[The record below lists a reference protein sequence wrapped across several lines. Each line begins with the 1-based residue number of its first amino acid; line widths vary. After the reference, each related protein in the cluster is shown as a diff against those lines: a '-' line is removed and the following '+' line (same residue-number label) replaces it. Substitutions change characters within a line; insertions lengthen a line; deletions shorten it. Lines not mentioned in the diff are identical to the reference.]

1 MTIINFHSMAPGA
14 SLTVEN
20 PVVPGQPINVTWG
33 VVASPAMGN
42 VVATISFGNT
52 VSYTSKPL
60 PIKKYI
66 FVGGYSGAVE
76 SVSLQFNPTSAA
88 AQAGLYSIQAGPFAK
103 TLTLS
108 VVGDGQLKGPF
119 TASAPLVVVAE
130 NLDASWWNWLPLVP
144 LTWNTPY
151 SVGGNFFNRS
161 QWSSMKAQLTLL
173 ETDVLTNQQ
182 TNRGTPP
189 ALTQPVGPNP
199 TEVIFPSI
207 TQNWQWVSCPSGTS
221 GGPSAKQFDYSVLIQ
236 MQDSWGNNYAPL
248 TVGTLNQWVQV
259 PHNKLVLRG
268 GAAAAFASAIAA
280 GSAGGLLAIFSFG
293 VAAAVGGGVFASLMA
308 TAAALCGQAQDPP
321 TPDFNYGET
330 AKLLIYPLPLIP
342 ADATQLPAT
351 WSFLKVILECIAI
364 ADALGRTECKLIA
377 ARSVRNKNGIK
388 LQTMSYKDLLKR
400 LMTMAKTLPAAMEK
414 AARELGSEGA
424 FSVTN
429 VRDAVHYMQLY
440 GIPDSFRKALPG
452 TGCSCGSEKALEQF
466 IKTADTAAFPSLNE
480 SLATLANS
488 VLWNAHYLD
497 REASKV
503 LR

>member
-1 MTIINFHSMAPGA
+1 MTPGA
-14 SLTVEN
+14 SLTVGN

-52 VSYTSKPL
+52 VLYTSKPL

-66 FVGGYSGAVE
+66 FIGGYSGAVE
-76 SVSLQFNPTSAA
+76 SVSLQFTPTSAA
-88 AQAGLYSIQAGPFAK
+88 AQAGLYSIQTGPFAK

-119 TASAPLVVVAE
+119 TASAPLVVVGE
-130 NLDASWWNWLPLVP
+130 NLDASWWNWLPLGP

-161 QWSSMKAQLTLL
+161 QWSAMKVQLTLL
-173 ETDVLTNQQ
+173 ETDVLTNQSA
-182 TNRGTPP
+182 NRGTPS
-189 ALTQPVGPNP
+189 AITQPVGPNP
-199 TEVIFPSI
+199 IEVVFPPI

-221 GGPSAKQFDYSVLIQ
+221 GGPSAKQFDYSALIQ
-236 MQDSWGNNYAPL
+236 IQDSWGNNYAPL

-268 GAAAAFASAIAA
+268 GAAAAFGAAIGA
-280 GSAGGLLAIFSFG
+280 GSAGLILGIFSFG
-293 VAAAVGGGVFASLMA
+293 VGAAVGGAAFASLMA

-321 TPDFNYGET
+321 TPDFKYGET
-330 AKLLIYPLPLIP
+330 AKLLIYPLPMLP

-351 WSFLKVILECIAI
+351 WILLKAILECIAI
-364 ADALGRTECKLIA
+364 ADALGRTEGKLLA
-377 ARSVRNKNGIK
+377 ARTARDKNGIK
-388 LQTMSYKDLLKR
+388 LQTMSYKDLMKR
-400 LMTMAKTLPAAMEK
+400 LMTKAKTLAAGMDK
-414 AARELGSEGA
+414 AARELSAEAA

-429 VRDAVHYMQLY
+429 TRDAVRYMQLY
-440 GIPDSFRKALPG
+440 GIPDSFRKALAG
-452 TGCSCGSEKALEQF
+452 TGCSCGHEKALEQF
-466 IKTADTAAFPSLNE
+466 INAADTATLPSLTE

-488 VLWNAHYLD
+488 VLWNAHYMEQ
-497 REASKV
+497 EASKV
-503 LR
+503 LRQG